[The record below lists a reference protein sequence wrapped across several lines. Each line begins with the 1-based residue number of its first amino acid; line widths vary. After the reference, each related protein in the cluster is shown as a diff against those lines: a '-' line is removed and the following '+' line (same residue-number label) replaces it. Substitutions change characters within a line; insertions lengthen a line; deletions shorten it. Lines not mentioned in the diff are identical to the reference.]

1 MHILHPFRDYTLI
14 TSLYAVPPGMG
25 LQDVPFLMETRIKEL
40 GGTYSCAGPGE
51 VTVLHTP
58 LRERGTDECIVMN
71 TQASVVVD
79 CSVKT
84 GQNPASGR
92 GLAADIYRAFSAST

>member
-25 LQDVPFLMETRIKEL
+25 LQDVPFLLETRIKEL

-51 VTVLHTP
+51 VKGSPSHT
-58 LRERGTDECIVMN
+58 LTGTWN
-71 TQASVVVD
+71 
-79 CSVKT
+79 
-84 GQNPASGR
+84 
-92 GLAADIYRAFSAST
+92 